1 MSGRNIR
8 PLIFC
13 PFHAFPRVGQ
23 GVGQA
28 VAPHFD
34 PHCFQHFC
42 NKKAP
47 KTEVFDA
54 FWSCWADSNRRP
66 HPYQL
71 QNDCFSLLLVIV
83 TYCLQPFDCNGCVV
97 FFAIVCRFV
106 LYLKSSCFLIPVS
119 VLCRFLKMQSDKTSS
134 LFGSISEHGRRG
146 DSSPVPFSRI
156 YSAVW

>member
-1 MSGRNIR
+1 MPCRGLRFVLSVVFYVVNENPQSRILSKSCKKQKKTPEIR
-8 PLIFC
+8 RF
-13 PFHAFPRVGQ
+13 RVL
-23 GVGQA
+23 
-28 VAPHFD
+28 
-34 PHCFQHFC
+34 
-42 NKKAP
+42 
-47 KTEVFDA
+47 

-83 TYCLQPFDCNGCVV
+83 TYCLQPFDCNGCGV

-156 YSAVW
+156 YSRT

>member
-1 MSGRNIR
+1 MAKKRANGEGNIR
-8 PLIFC
+8 KRTDGT
-13 PFHAFPRVGQ
+13 H

-28 VAPHFD
+28 VDPHFG

-71 QNDCFSLLLVIV
+71 YTACFCLLGAVASCCPAALLYQGIRGFLRCFLSLL
-83 TYCLQPFDCNGCVV
+83 VV
-97 FFAIVCRFV
+97 
-106 LYLKSSCFLIPVS
+106 P
-119 VLCRFLKMQSDKTSS
+119 
-134 LFGSISEHGRRG
+134 
-146 DSSPVPFSRI
+146 
-156 YSAVW
+156 

>member
-1 MSGRNIR
+1 MLCQELRLVLSVVFYVVNENPQNRICSKSCKKKKKTPEIR
-8 PLIFC
+8 
-13 PFHAFPRVGQ
+13 R
-23 GVGQA
+23 
-28 VAPHFD
+28 
-34 PHCFQHFC
+34 FQ
-42 NKKAP
+42 
-47 KTEVFDA
+47 VL

-83 TYCLQPFDCNGCVV
+83 TYCPQAFDCNGCGI
-97 FFAIVCRFV
+97 FFAIACRFV

-146 DSSPVPFSRI
+146 DSSPVPFSHI
-156 YSAVW
+156 YAHT

>member
-1 MSGRNIR
+1 MAKKRANGEGNVRKR
-8 PLIFC
+8 TD
-13 PFHAFPRVGQ
+13 GTQ

-28 VAPHFD
+28 VDPHFD
-34 PHCFQHFC
+34 PHFFQRFY

-47 KTEVFDA
+47 KTEVFGA

-83 TYCLQPFDCNGCVV
+83 TYCPQAFDCNGCGI
-97 FFAIVCRFV
+97 FFAIACRFV

-146 DSSPVPFSRI
+146 DSFPVPFFPI
-156 YSAVW
+156 YSRT